1 MCTNIAISVHI
12 VVPQSF
18 EFGYQ
23 WESYGKPNDIHYQGK
38 SVADC
43 TCDTFLL
50 QTVTY
55 LPSKLLCNTMRQ

>member
-1 MCTNIAISVHI
+1 MGIQFVLVETPDRVSTR
-12 VVPQSF
+12 F
-18 EFGYQ
+18 
-23 WESYGKPNDIHYQGK
+23 KPVDIPIHYQGK